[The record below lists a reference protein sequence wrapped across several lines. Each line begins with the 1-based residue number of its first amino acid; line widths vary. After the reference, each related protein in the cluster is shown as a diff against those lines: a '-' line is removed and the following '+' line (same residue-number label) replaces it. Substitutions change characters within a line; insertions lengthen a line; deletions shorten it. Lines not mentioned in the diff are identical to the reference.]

1 MMITEQKLILL
12 EVKMLILRYPAVDMF
27 EPLPQF
33 PDIYVDYSDF
43 AMDPILSAL
52 DKVMDDERLL
62 LLAWNDWAT
71 RRPNCLQT
79 GRRSTP
85 VEALLR
91 LQAVRRLYGWGYRT
105 VRSQVKGRVYD
116 LGEGVRAGKKES
128 KLSFTQDNRK

>member
-1 MMITEQKLILL
+1 
-12 EVKMLILRYPAVDMF
+12 MLILRYPRVDLF
-27 EPLPQF
+27 EPLLLF
-33 PDIYVDYSDF
+33 PDVYVDVSDF

-62 LLAWNDWAT
+62 LLAWNDWIT

-91 LQAVRRLYGWGYRT
+91 LQAVRRTGRRSRRAMNSPGYRAA
-105 VRSQVKGRVYD
+105 SGEPD
-116 LGEGVRAGKKES
+116 LGRFRRRCCVAPG
-128 KLSFTQDNRK
+128 LWY